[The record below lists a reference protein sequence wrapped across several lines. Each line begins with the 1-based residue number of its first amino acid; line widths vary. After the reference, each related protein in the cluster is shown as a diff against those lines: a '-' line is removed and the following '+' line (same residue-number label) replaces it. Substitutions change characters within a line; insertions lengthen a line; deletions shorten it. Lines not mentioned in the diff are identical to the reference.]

1 MEKVPGSNPGGPTY
15 FLLLVFE
22 HAQKQ
27 IFLLS
32 SPSKSFMAIL
42 SKRAEAVQES
52 ATLAIGAQAKSLKAA
67 GKPVLD
73 FSLGEPDF
81 PTPRRVKKAAFS
93 AIKNNF
99 TYYTATGGIPD
110 VKKAVCA
117 KFQRDNGI
125 VYAPDQILVS
135 NGAKHS
141 LMNIFFAL
149 LNKGD
154 EVIIPVPYWTSYPEM
169 VKLAD
174 GVPVFCATD
183 EQFHCTAALLEKSVT
198 KKTKMIIINSPSNPT
213 GAVIPKE
220 EIEKIA
226 ALCVKKN
233 IFVVSDD
240 VYEHFCYNKSAQTSI
255 AAMSKEIYEKTF
267 TVNSVSK
274 TYSMTGWRIGYL
286 AGPKELVRKMDA
298 VQSQMTSCPNS
309 IAQKAAVAALTGDQQ
324 CVQEMLR
331 AFTERRNYIHK
342 RLNAI
347 KGLSLP
353 APEGA
358 FYAFVKF
365 DFPFSSQDFCMKLL
379 NDALV
384 ATVPGSAF
392 GAEGYFRISYATSMS
407 VIKEGCDRIEKFC
420 NSSTI

>member
-1 MEKVPGSNPGGPTY
+1 
-15 FLLLVFE
+15 
-22 HAQKQ
+22 
-27 IFLLS
+27 
-32 SPSKSFMAIL
+32 MAIL

-52 ATLAIGAQAKSLKAA
+52 ATLAIGASAKALKAE
-67 GKPVLD
+67 GKHVVD

-81 PTPRRVKKAAFS
+81 PTPRHVKEAATS

-99 TYYTATGGIPD
+99 TYYTAAGGIQD
-110 VKKAVCA
+110 LKKAVVT
-117 KFQRDNGI
+117 KLQRDNGLT
-125 VYAPDQILVS
+125 YAPEQILIS
-135 NGAKHS
+135 HGAKHS
-141 LMNIFFAL
+141 LMNIFFGL

-174 GVPVFCATD
+174 GVPVFCETDAGFHLTAT
-183 EQFHCTAALLEKSVT
+183 LVEKKIT
-198 KKTKMIIINSPSNPT
+198 KKTKIVILNSPSNPT

-240 VYEHFCYNKSAQTSI
+240 VYEHFCYEKSTHASI
-255 AAMSKEIYEKTF
+255 ASLSREIYDLTF

-286 AGPKELVRKMDA
+286 AGPKELVKKMDA
-298 VQSQMTSCPNS
+298 LQSQMTSCPNS

-353 APEGA
+353 A
-358 FYAFVKF
+358 
-365 DFPFSSQDFCMKLL
+365 
-379 NDALV
+379 
-384 ATVPGSAF
+384 
-392 GAEGYFRISYATSMS
+392 
-407 VIKEGCDRIEKFC
+407 
-420 NSSTI
+420 

>member
-1 MEKVPGSNPGGPTY
+1 MT
-15 FLLLVFE
+15 
-22 HAQKQ
+22 
-27 IFLLS
+27 
-32 SPSKSFMAIL
+32 IL

-52 ATLAIGAQAKSLKAA
+52 ATLAIGAQAKALKAE
-67 GKPVLD
+67 GKQVID

-81 PTPRRVKKAAFS
+81 PTPRHVKEAAIS

-99 TYYTATGGIPD
+99 TYYTAAGGIPEL
-110 VKKAVCA
+110 KKAVIT
-117 KFQRDNGI
+117 KLQHDNGLT
-125 VYAPDQILVS
+125 YVS
-135 NGAKHS
+135 EQMLISHGAKHS
-141 LMNIFFAL
+141 LMNIFFGL

-174 GVPVFCATD
+174 GVPVFCETD
-183 EQFHCTAALLEKSVT
+183 AGFHLTAALVEKKIT
-198 KKTKMIIINSPSNPT
+198 KKTRLVLLGSPSNPT

-233 IFVVSDD
+233 IIVVSDD
-240 VYEHFCYNKSAQTSI
+240 VYEHFCYDKNSHASI
-255 AAMSKEIYEKTF
+255 ASLNKEIYDRTF

-286 AGPKELVRKMDA
+286 AGPKELVKKMDA
-298 VQSQMTSCPNS
+298 LQSQMTSCPNS

-324 CVQEMLR
+324 CVKEMLR

-365 DFPFSSQDFCMKLL
+365 SYTMPSQEFCMKLL
-379 NDALV
+379 TDALV

-392 GAEGYFRISYATSMS
+392 GAEGYFRISYATSMD

-420 NSSTI
+420 QSL